1 MATSV
6 IEVCRTF
13 NSFSKHREQIVLAEH
28 RRLDDTTTVSVPDSI
43 TSPCAKSLFVAGS
56 FVGIVPPFA
65 VDAFTQSSLFTSTK
79 ASITLSESLS
89 TYSERTEAIDH
100 LLAEWKALAR
110 FECLR
115 GWRNERYNV
124 YGPDHEPLVAIER
137 SAIGLFGVRAY
148 GCHLNGY
155 VRQAVTT
162 EDPNTTQILMWIAR
176 RSYQKQTNP
185 GKLDNIVGGG
195 LPCGITPTQNIIK
208 ECFEE
213 AHIPPDV
220 ASHAVSTGV
229 VSFWQDSPIRGFIP
243 DTEYCYDL
251 ELPSS
256 FIPNPADG
264 EVHEFYL
271 WDLNTVLLHLQ
282 RGEFTHEAGLVIV
295 DFLIRHGA
303 ITPESEPAFLELSL
317 LLRREFPFA
326 GPSFNMS

>member
-162 EDPNTTQILMWIAR
+162 EDPQHHPDSHVD
-176 RSYQKQTNP
+176 RSA
-185 GKLDNIVGGG
+185 I
-195 LPCGITPTQNIIK
+195 